1 MSPSLPPFL
10 DPLARGLAGD
20 GPADLVAE
28 RPARGARSAAVL
40 ALIEAEPEASGADQA
55 RLVFVER
62 AHSLRKHAGQIAFP
76 GGAAEARDAD
86 LVDTALREASEE
98 IGLDRRLVTQIGR
111 LPAAHVA
118 VSGFDVATVVGW
130 ARPPL
135 AIGVFDSVEVAS
147 VLRVGL
153 EQLAD
158 PENRVMAVH
167 PNGYRGPAF
176 TVEGVF
182 LWGLTAHLTNALLSL
197 GGWLQPWDE
206 TRQRLVPKRFLTDRI
221 DGSAPSPDLV

>member
-1 MSPSLPPFL
+1 M
-10 DPLARGLAGD
+10 
-20 GPADLVAE
+20 
-28 RPARGARSAAVL
+28 
-40 ALIEAEPEASGADQA
+40 ALIEAEPGASRADQA

-62 AHSLRKHAGQIAFP
+62 ARRLRKHAGQIAFP
-76 GGAAEARDAD
+76 GGAAEADDAD
-86 LVDTALREASEE
+86 LADTALREASEE
-98 IGLDRRLVTQIGR
+98 IGLDRRVVTQVGR

-118 VSGFDVATVVGW
+118 VSGFDVVTVVGW
-130 ARPPL
+130 APPPL
-135 AIGVFDSVEVAS
+135 SIGAFDPGEVAA

-182 LWGLTAHLTNALLSL
+182 LWGLTAHLTNALLTL
-197 GGWLQPWDE
+197 GGWLRPWDE
-206 TRQRLVPKRFLTDRI
+206 ARQLPVPQRFLTDRI
-221 DGSAPSPDLV
+221 VAARPSPDLV